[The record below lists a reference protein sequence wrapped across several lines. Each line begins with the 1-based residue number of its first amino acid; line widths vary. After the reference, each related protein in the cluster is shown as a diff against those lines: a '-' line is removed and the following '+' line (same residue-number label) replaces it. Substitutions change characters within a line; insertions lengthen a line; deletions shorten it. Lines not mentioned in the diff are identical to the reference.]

1 MNSIPDAPEMKLEEI
16 AVKVNRCATVV
27 KGGKRFSFSA
37 LVAVGNRDGIVG
49 WGFGKANEVP
59 QAVDKAIKD
68 ARRRLIRI
76 PLTNGT
82 IPYEVHGK
90 WGSSRVIM
98 MPAAPGTGIIAGA
111 SVRSILELAGVHNVL
126 TKAHGSTT
134 ALNLVKATFE
144 GLKSL
149 KSIKEIERIRGVRIL
164 ETASA

>member
-1 MNSIPDAPEMKLEEI
+1 MNSIPDTPDMKLEEI

-82 IPYEVHGK
+82 IPYGVEGK

-98 MPAAPGTGIIAGA
+98 LPAAPGTGIIAGA

-134 ALNLVKATFE
+134 SLNLVKATFE
-144 GLKSL
+144 GLRSL
-149 KSIKEIERIRGVRIL
+149 KSIREIERIRGVRIL